1 MKKSPL
7 VSIIMNCYNGEK
19 FLKESI
25 QSVISQKYTNW
36 ELIFWDNNSND
47 KSAKIFNSF
56 KDKRLK
62 YFCSKKTTTL
72 YEARNLAIKKSKG
85 ELISFLDVDDV
96 WLQDKLIK
104 QVPLFKNKKIGLV
117 YSNFFKY
124 FERNKK
130 KVLAHKIDLPEG
142 KITSEILKN
151 YRVGILT
158 VVIRKS
164 FLPKE
169 KKSLFDI
176 KYDLL
181 ADFDFILY
189 FSKKNNFLCINEP
202 LACYRIHEYQLQ
214 KIKMIDQAD
223 QFCKWFENKKISKV
237 FSNYDLSSI
246 YKKYHY
252 FLILREINKSKLR
265 LLIKIIKYFS
275 IKNFLKICAI
285 LFFPKKLIFN
295 YIENV

>member
-1 MKKSPL
+1 
-7 VSIIMNCYNGEK
+7 MNCYNGEK

-25 QSVISQKYTNW
+25 QSVLGQKYTNW
-36 ELIFWDNNSND
+36 ELIFWDNNSDD
-47 KSAKIFNSF
+47 KSAAIFKSF

-72 YEARNLAIKKSKG
+72 YKARNLAIQKTKG
-85 ELISFLDVDDV
+85 ELISFLDVDDM
-96 WLQDKLIK
+96 WLKDKLIK

-117 YSNFFKY
+117 YSNFFKF

-130 KVLAHKIDLPEG
+130 KVLAHKINLPEG

-164 FLPKE
+164 FLPKG

-181 ADFDFILY
+181 ADFDFILN

-202 LACYRIHEYQLQ
+202 LACYRIHEKQLQ
-214 KIKMIDQAD
+214 KVKMIDQAE
-223 QFCKWFENKKISKV
+223 QFCKWFENKKIPKV
-237 FSNYDLSSI
+237 FYNYDLSSI

-252 FLILREINKSKLR
+252 FLILKEINQSKLR
-265 LLIKIIKYFS
+265 LLINIIKYFS
-275 IKNFLKICAI
+275 IKNFLKIFAI
-285 LFFPKKLIFN
+285 LFFPKRIIFN

>member
-189 FSKKNNFLCINEP
+189 
-202 LACYRIHEYQLQ
+202 
-214 KIKMIDQAD
+214 
-223 QFCKWFENKKISKV
+223 
-237 FSNYDLSSI
+237 
-246 YKKYHY
+246 
-252 FLILREINKSKLR
+252 
-265 LLIKIIKYFS
+265 
-275 IKNFLKICAI
+275 
-285 LFFPKKLIFN
+285 
-295 YIENV
+295 